1 MSSSETNSAPLAG
14 ICILDLADEKASFC
28 SKLLA
33 DLGAEVIKIES
44 PGGDPSR
51 QTGPFLDAANNPE
64 GSLSFWYHNS
74 GKLGIT
80 LDLNQDSDR
89 DRFLCLAGRCD
100 VVVETF
106 VPGYL
111 DGIGIGYETLR
122 AKNPGL
128 VLASITGFGQTGP
141 YSKYKS
147 CDIVASASGGQMYV
161 CGGPHKEPLKP
172 YGFQAYYLASLF
184 AAIGIILTLRWRR
197 HSGRG
202 QHIDVSLQEAV
213 AAALEHVML
222 RYFQEGFVPRRQGS
236 LHWNGSSDLFPCK
249 DGYALLS
256 FNREWETL
264 VELLDR
270 QSMAA
275 DFKRPEWLNEAYR
288 RENIDTIQEAL
299 SFWTSMQSV
308 EDLFKLG
315 QSMRFPWAVLNTVE
329 DIFKNEQLTAR
340 TYFVETEHP
349 LVPKPFKVPRPV
361 IDFGNT
367 SGYCWKSAP
376 FVGEH
381 NEQVLNRAVDSLQ
394 VTIAGTNSDA
404 ASDSKLPLEGVRVLD
419 FTWMLAGP
427 YATRILADFGAEVIK
442 VQSKK
447 TASGAE
453 DNTSAYFATW
463 NRNKLSL
470 TLDMSLPGARQLALE
485 LVEKCDVVIENFTP
499 RVMQNWGLGYENLKH
514 VKPDII
520 MVSLSGF
527 GHSGPWRDYAALGP
541 TIQALSGL
549 TKLTSNDDGVPYGIG
564 FAYADHVSGLYAA
577 LATLSALEYRA
588 KTGEGACIDISELE
602 AACSLLGPD
611 LMDYSVN
618 GNLAKPVGN
627 KFGWQMAA
635 PYGCYK
641 CKGDDRWCVI
651 AVFNHDEWQAL
662 CRLMGNPQW
671 TGQGKFA
678 SMHARAENSD
688 ELNGLIGGWTANY
701 APDELVKMLQAEGV
715 CAAVVCDA
723 RDLANDA
730 HLAERGFFVKLTH
743 PVLGEIRAD
752 RTPIGLSETAA
763 LFNRAAPLL
772 GEDNRRIFLDLLG
785 MDEKQ
790 YENHIARGVIA

>member
-1 MSSSETNSAPLAG
+1 MSDRVDSVVPLAG
-14 ICILDLADEKASFC
+14 IRVLDLADEKASFC

-33 DLGAEVIKIES
+33 DLGAEVIKIEKYD
-44 PGGDPSR
+44 GDPSR
-51 QTGPFLDAANNPE
+51 RIGPFLNGKRDPE
-64 GSLSFWYHNS
+64 HSLSFWYHNS
-74 GKLGIT
+74 GKIGIK
-80 LDLNQDSDR
+80 LDLKEDR
-89 DRFLCLAGRCD
+89 GPFLSLAGQSD

-111 DGIGIGYETLR
+111 DRIDIGYETLR

-128 VLASITGFGQTGP
+128 ILASITGFGQTGP

-147 CDIVASASGGQMYV
+147 CDLVASACGGQMYV
-161 CGGPHKEPLKP
+161 CGSPSKEPLKA
-172 YGFQAYYLASLF
+172 YGFQPYYLASLF
-184 AAIGIILTLRWRR
+184 AAIGIILSLRWRR
-197 HSGRG
+197 YSGRG

-213 AAALEHVML
+213 AAALEHVMV
-222 RYFQEGFVPRRQGS
+222 RYFHEGFVPRRQGS

-329 DIFKNEQLTAR
+329 DIFKNEQLNAR
-340 TYFVETEHP
+340 GFFVQAEHP
-349 LVPKPFKVPRPV
+349 LMREPFKVPRPV

-367 SGYCWKSAP
+367 SGYCWKRAP
-376 FVGEH
+376 FIGEH
-381 NEQVLNRAVDSLQ
+381 NKQVLNRAVDSLQ

-470 TLDMSLPGARQLALE
+470 TLDMSLPRARRLALE
-485 LVEKCDVVIENFTP
+485 LVEKCDVVVENFTP
-499 RVMQNWGLGYENLKH
+499 RVMNNWGLSYEKLKQ

-520 MVSLSGF
+520 MLSLSGF

-549 TKLTSNDDGVPYGIG
+549 TKLTSNDDGIPYGIG

-602 AACSLLGPD
+602 AACSLLGPE

-662 CRLMGNPQW
+662 CRLMGKPEW
-671 TGQGKFA
+671 VGQDRFA
-678 SMHARAENSD
+678 NLQSRADDSD
-688 ELNGLIGGWTANY
+688 ELNELIGRWVASYSPECLMG
-701 APDELVKMLQAEGV
+701 MLQEAGV
-715 CAAVVCDA
+715 PAAIVYDA
-723 RDLANDA
+723 RDLANDP
-730 HLAERGFFVKLTH
+730 HLSERGFFVKLMH

-752 RTPIGLSETAA
+752 GTPIRLSETAA

-772 GEDNRRIFLDLLG
+772 GEDNRRVFLDLLG
-785 MDEKQ
+785 LDEKQ
-790 YENHIARGVIA
+790 YENYIASGVIN